1 MREIKMEEV
10 LQGGA
15 GSACKE
21 VQSEAEAEEQTSNL
35 ASDLPGHCPDPMPAR
50 KHSWSGSTLDEKGSR
65 TQPVVPGV

>member
-1 MREIKMEEV
+1 MEEV

-21 VQSEAEAEEQTSNL
+21 VQSEAEAEEQASNL
-35 ASDLPGHCPDPMPAR
+35 PSDLPGHCPDPMPAC

-65 TQPVVPGV
+65 TRPVMPGV